1 MNKIDLLNSIE
12 VIDDSACCGKLE
24 YVHVANTPMNR
35 KKLRQV
41 GATDQEIK
49 EATDAFDESIDIA
62 CIRFTYIDAKWY
74 EKRLGG
80 FLNYVPDHAPEWAK
94 RLTNQTIC

>member
-1 MNKIDLLNSIE
+1 MEPTSKHSRCVDGRGEAIHCSCSPVTKAPDVNKIDLLNSIE

-41 GATDQEIK
+41 GATDQEIN

-62 CIRFTYIDAKWY
+62 CISSPI
-74 EKRLGG
+74 
-80 FLNYVPDHAPEWAK
+80 
-94 RLTNQTIC
+94 QM